1 MMLKKKAGN
10 FVRTVENHYINNEFH
25 ISFEREMT
33 TIKELVAGN
42 KGVRNYDVD
51 IICIGF

>member
-1 MMLKKKAGN
+1 MSS
-10 FVRTVENHYINNEFH
+10 NEIH

>member
-1 MMLKKKAGN
+1 MGVFIYVLEMNLVN
-10 FVRTVENHYINNEFH
+10 RIH

-33 TIKELVAGN
+33 IIKELAAGN

>member
-1 MMLKKKAGN
+1 MKQLIAEK
-10 FVRTVENHYINNEFH
+10 NESR

-33 TIKELVAGN
+33 TIKELVAEN

>member
-1 MMLKKKAGN
+1 MERDLDIPDGKE
-10 FVRTVENHYINNEFH
+10 ENDESR

-33 TIKELVAGN
+33 TIKELVAEN

>member
-1 MMLKKKAGN
+1 MRLWKNKIKD
-10 FVRTVENHYINNEFH
+10 NEFH

-33 TIKELVAGN
+33 IIKELAAGN

>member
-1 MMLKKKAGN
+1 MDMLIYVSEVNLGN
-10 FVRTVENHYINNEFH
+10 KIH

-33 TIKELVAGN
+33 TIKELAAGN

>member
-1 MMLKKKAGN
+1 MDMLIYVSEVNLGN
-10 FVRTVENHYINNEFH
+10 KIH

-33 TIKELVAGN
+33 ILKELAAGN

>member
-1 MMLKKKAGN
+1 MYVLEMNLVNK
-10 FVRTVENHYINNEFH
+10 IH